1 MKNSCLIEKKKG
13 SKGRDRIKKNS
24 DMIAYEGI
32 KFIILFHVRIL
43 IDSAQFT
50 EKNISVPL
58 YCNSTSAVNYM
69 IWSYWL

>member
-1 MKNSCLIEKKKG
+1 
-13 SKGRDRIKKNS
+13 
-24 DMIAYEGI
+24 MIAYEGI
-32 KFIILFHVRIL
+32 KFIFLFHVRIL